1 MMKILV
7 AAMAKALVDNPDQV
21 QVTEIDGA
29 QTSIIELRV
38 AESDLRHVIGKEGRT
53 ARAMR
58 DIIYAASKKLN
69 RRYHLEIIEP
79 GKNERH

>member
-1 MMKILV
+1 MKHLI
-7 AAMAKALVDNPDQV
+7 ASMAKALVDHPEQV
-21 QVTEIDGA
+21 QVNEVDGA

-38 AESDLRHVIGKEGRT
+38 AESDLRHVIGKDGRT

-79 GKNERH
+79 GKREAR

>member
-1 MMKILV
+1 MKNLV
-7 AAMAKALVDNPDQV
+7 AAMARALVDSPDHV
-21 QVTEIDGA
+21 QVNEIDGA

-38 AESDLRHVIGKEGRT
+38 AEPDLRHVIGKDGRT

-79 GKNERH
+79 SKQEPR

>member
-1 MMKILV
+1 MKTLV
-7 AAMAKALVDNPDQV
+7 GAMAKALVDHPEQV
-21 QVTEIDGA
+21 QVNEIDGA

-38 AESDLRHVIGKEGRT
+38 AEMDLRHVIGKEGRT

-79 GKNERH
+79 GKNDR

>member
-1 MMKILV
+1 MKHLV

-21 QVTEIDGA
+21 QVNEIDGA

-79 GKNERH
+79 GKNDR

>member
-1 MMKILV
+1 MMKTLV
-7 AAMAKALVDNPDQV
+7 GAMAKALVDHPEQV
-21 QVTEIDGA
+21 QVNEIDGA

-38 AESDLRHVIGKEGRT
+38 AEMDLRHVIGKEGRT

-79 GKNERH
+79 GKNDR

>member
-1 MMKILV
+1 MKTLV
-7 AAMAKALVDNPDQV
+7 IAMAKALVDNPTQV
-21 QVTEIDGA
+21 QVVEVDGA

-79 GKNERH
+79 NRRER

>member
-1 MMKILV
+1 MKQLV
-7 AAMAKALVDNPDQV
+7 TAMARALVDHPEQV
-21 QVTEIDGA
+21 QVSEIDGA

-38 AESDLRHVIGKEGRT
+38 AEPDLRHVIGKDGRT

-79 GKNERH
+79 SKHEGK

>member
-1 MMKILV
+1 MKNLV
-7 AAMAKALVDNPDQV
+7 AAMARALVDSPEQV
-21 QVTEIDGA
+21 QVNEIDGA

-38 AESDLRHVIGKEGRT
+38 AEPDLRHVIGKDGRT

-79 GKNERH
+79 SKQDAR